1 MKTAIASCLLAIPL
15 AWTAFAQAPT
25 QEEIMKYLGPEA
37 AEMMGGM
44 QQVQEKYAVIE
55 AQRKAERKAIGDRV
69 AQEELAEARANAAAL
84 QSRGIDPGSAAE
96 VATRERMAPYYEQW
110 KAEDAELEAQ
120 KQADMQEAMSKA
132 GLMIPMPPQ

>member
-1 MKTAIASCLLAIPL
+1 MKASIFYCLIAGVLVSTAH
-15 AWTAFAQAPT
+15 AQAPT
-25 QEEIMKYLGPEA
+25 QEQIMQQLGPEA
-37 AEMMGGM
+37 ATMMSEM
-44 QQVQEKYAVIE
+44 QRVQEKYVALE
-55 AQRKAERKAIGDRV
+55 AKREAERKAIGDRV
-69 AQEELAEARANAAAL
+69 AQEELARARANAAAL

-132 GLMIPMPPQ
+132 GLMIPMPRQ